1 MTARKTLDVYDW
13 ALGREENKAK
23 YKLFKNQYQ

>member
-13 ALGREENKAK
+13 ALSKQAK
-23 YKLFKNQYQ
+23 SSLRLAEDA